1 MHFPRFYRTSAPIIQ
16 PSKDSPFAI
25 RSGIWVDPYFC
36 TAKEPAIVT
45 AGLKESLDVYLGE
58 IDESPLLTA
67 DQERILAERIIQFQD
82 PQARDRMIRS
92 NLRLVVSIAKSFMR
106 RGLPLADLV
115 AEGNL
120 GLLRA
125 VEGFDPSH
133 KVRFSTYAGWWI
145 RQAIKRAL
153 VKASQSVHIPAYMVE
168 LLNRWRSTS
177 QRLEER
183 FGRPPTAEEIT
194 EAMQLSSSKAKI
206 VRSAIRAAAPAM
218 HNQSSDTDSALGEM
232 LVDYR
237 TPPPDQALL
246 DASQSEDVA
255 ELLSQISERQAKIL
269 RLRFGLD
276 GQSPLTLK
284 QIGEQVNLTRE
295 RVRQLFHEALA
306 SLYAYLN
313 Q

>member
-1 MHFPRFYRTSAPIIQ
+1 M
-16 PSKDSPFAI
+16 KDI
-25 RSGIWVDPYFC
+25 N
-36 TAKEPAIVT
+36 
-45 AGLKESLDVYLGE
+45 
-58 IDESPLLTA
+58 ESPLLTA

-82 PQARDRMIRS
+82 PEARDRMVRS
-92 NLRLVVSIAKSFMR
+92 NLRLVVSIAKGFMR
-106 RGLPLADLV
+106 RGLSLADLV

-133 KVRFSTYAGWWI
+133 EVRFSTYAGWWI

-168 LLNRWRSTS
+168 LLNRWRKTS
-177 QRLEER
+177 QALEEH

-194 EAMQLSSSKAKI
+194 ESMQLSRSKAKI
-206 VRSAIRAAAPAM
+206 VRSAIRAAAPAVRG
-218 HNQSSDTDSALGEM
+218 QASDTDSALGQM
-232 LVDYR
+232 LIDYR

-276 GQSPLTLK
+276 GQPPLTLK
-284 QIGEQVNLTRE
+284 EVGKHVNLTRE
-295 RVRQLFHEALA
+295 RVRQLLHEALA

>member
-1 MHFPRFYRTSAPIIQ
+1 M
-16 PSKDSPFAI
+16 
-25 RSGIWVDPYFC
+25 
-36 TAKEPAIVT
+36 
-45 AGLKESLDVYLGE
+45 GE
-58 IDESPLLTA
+58 INESPLLTA
-67 DQERILAERIIQFQD
+67 EQECYLAERIIQLQD
-82 PQARDRMIRS
+82 PEARDHMVRS

-133 KVRFSTYAGWWI
+133 GARFSTYAGWWI

-153 VKASQSVHIPAYMVE
+153 VRASQSVHIPAYMVE

-177 QRLEER
+177 QHLEER

-194 EAMQLSSSKAKI
+194 EAMQLSRSKAKI

-218 HNQSSDTDSALGEM
+218 HDPSSDADSALGDM

-246 DASQSEDVA
+246 DASLSEDIA

-276 GQSPLTLK
+276 GNPPLTLK
-284 QIGEQVNLTRE
+284 EIGKHVNLTRE
-295 RVRQLFHEALA
+295 RVRQLLREALN
-306 SLYAYLN
+306 SLYTYLN

>member
-1 MHFPRFYRTSAPIIQ
+1 MLRVPLLQRRLTIA
-16 PSKDSPFAI
+16 
-25 RSGIWVDPYFC
+25 
-36 TAKEPAIVT
+36 TAT
-45 AGLKESLDVYLGE
+45 LKEALDVYLQE

-82 PQARDRMIRS
+82 IEARDRMVRS
-92 NLRLVVSIAKSFMR
+92 NLRLVVSIAKSFMH

-133 KVRFSTYAGWWI
+133 EVRFSTYAGWWI

-153 VKASQSVHIPAYMVE
+153 VKASQSVHVPAYMVE
-168 LLNRWRSTS
+168 LVNHWRSTS
-177 QRLEER
+177 QQLEER

-194 EAMQLSSSKAKI
+194 EAMQISRSKAKI
-206 VRSAIRAAAPAM
+206 VRSAIRAAGQTV
-218 HNQSSDTDSALGEM
+218 HSGSVETDSGLGDM
-232 LVDYR
+232 IVDHR
-237 TPPPDQALL
+237 TPAPDQAML
-246 DASQSEDVA
+246 DASAGEDVA

-276 GQSPLTLK
+276 GEPPLTLK
-284 QIGEQVNLTRE
+284 EIGTHVNLTRE
-295 RVRQLFHEALA
+295 RVRQLLHEALA

>member
-1 MHFPRFYRTSAPIIQ
+1 MPQ
-16 PSKDSPFAI
+16 
-25 RSGIWVDPYFC
+25 RSYVIA
-36 TAKEPAIVT
+36 TA
-45 AGLKESLDVYLGE
+45 LKESLDVYLKE

-82 PQARDRMIRS
+82 PEARDRMVRS

-125 VEGFDPSH
+125 VEGFDPFH
-133 KVRFSTYAGWWI
+133 EVRFSTYAGWWI

-168 LLNRWRSTS
+168 LVNRWRSTS
-177 QRLEER
+177 YRLEER
-183 FGRPPTAEEIT
+183 LGRPPTAEEIT
-194 EAMQLSSSKAKI
+194 QDMQLSRSKAKI
-206 VRSAIRAAAPAM
+206 VRSAIRATGPAV
-218 HNQSSDTDSALGEM
+218 HGGSADTDSTLGEM
-232 LVDYR
+232 IVDYR
-237 TPPPDQALL
+237 TPSPDQALL
-246 DASQSEDVA
+246 DATIGEDIA

-276 GQSPLTLK
+276 GEPPLTLK
-284 QIGEQVNLTRE
+284 EIGKHVDLTRE
-295 RVRQLFHEALA
+295 RVRQLLHESLA
-306 SLYAYLN
+306 SLYAHLN
-313 Q
+313 E